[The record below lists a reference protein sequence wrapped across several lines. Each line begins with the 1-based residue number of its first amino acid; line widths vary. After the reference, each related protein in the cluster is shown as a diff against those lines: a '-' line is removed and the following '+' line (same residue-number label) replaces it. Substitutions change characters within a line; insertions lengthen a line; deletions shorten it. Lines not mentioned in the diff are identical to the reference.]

1 MSIFGSRNFKPI
13 KSVDKTVAK
22 KAANAHVATYPVP
35 VNPAVLSPVGSAL
48 LLYLD
53 TAHYSERT

>member
-1 MSIFGSRNFKPI
+1 MSIFGSKSFKPI

-22 KAANAHVATYPVP
+22 KVAHAHVATHPAP
-35 VNPAVLSPVGSAL
+35 VNPVVSSPVGSAL